1 MGSNFD
7 LIIFFL
13 GLVTYSNIEQCFCV
27 NSKKVTPLRRI
38 TPTQVKGD
46 GKKGK
51 SSPAFA
57 SSPFSS
63 SHSMLDSH
71 GSPASLQEERDL
83 LKIMKSKRKNKGDSP
98 WGYRTSPSPQ
108 TGIRSPPSHVLGDFI
123 ITPPKHPTAVPD
135 AWQKNK
141 SKPDESLIS
150 TPSPYKSPDA
160 SEASDIL
167 TADPGSREQ
176 SEKQSCI
183 EEIQPVQAVKDKVIF
198 HIKLDALAKIYSRC
212 IMGKF
217 ESFQF
222 CT

>member
-1 MGSNFD
+1 
-7 LIIFFL
+7 
-13 GLVTYSNIEQCFCV
+13 
-27 NSKKVTPLRRI
+27 
-38 TPTQVKGD
+38 
-46 GKKGK
+46 
-51 SSPAFA
+51 
-57 SSPFSS
+57 
-63 SHSMLDSH
+63 
-71 GSPASLQEERDL
+71 
-83 LKIMKSKRKNKGDSP
+83 MKSKRKNKGDSP

-123 ITPPKHPTAVPD
+123 ITPPKHQTAVPD

-167 TADPGSREQ
+167 TTDPGSREQ

-183 EEIQPVQAVKDKVIF
+183 EEIQPVQAMKDKVIL
-198 HIKLDALAKIYSRC
+198 HIKLGALAKIYSRC